1 MNQNYKLLITIGIG
15 MVIGVSSCAT
25 SRTKTL
31 AQGSSVSQIDNS
43 PLKIFLLERDL
54 PQDIEQLG
62 VVTILPRFKNGPNID
77 VHVKQQLRKEC
88 QRLGANGAY
97 RTQDGT
103 YAPQVISY
111 LVFRY
116 ERN

>member
-1 MNQNYKLLITIGIG
+1 MNQPYKLWIALGIG
-15 MVIGVSSCAT
+15 MAIGLSSCTT

-31 AQGSSVSQIDNS
+31 AQVSSLAKSDNS
-43 PLKIFLLERDL
+43 PLKIFLLERDI

-62 VVTILPRFKNGPNID
+62 VVTIRPRFNNGLNMD

-88 QRLGANGAY
+88 ERLGANGAY

-103 YAPQVISY
+103 YAPQLVSY
-111 LVFRY
+111 LVFKY
-116 ERN
+116 KK

>member
-1 MNQNYKLLITIGIG
+1 MNQPYKLWIALGIGVTIGL
-15 MVIGVSSCAT
+15 SSCAT

-31 AQGSSVSQIDNS
+31 AQVSSLSSSDS
-43 PLKIFLLERDL
+43 SALKVFLLERDI
-54 PQDIEQLG
+54 PQTIEQLG
-62 VVTILPRFKNGPNID
+62 VVNIQPRYSINID
-77 VHVKQQLRKEC
+77 EDVKQRLRKEC

-103 YAPQVISY
+103 YPPHVISY

-116 ERN
+116 QK